1 MVKVSRRSAVSRVAE
16 QFRSEVM
23 HLEDGELLGSE
34 DTLLA
39 RYKVS
44 RPTLR
49 QAASLVAQE
58 QLMTIRRG
66 VGGGYFA
73 RRPDSRAVSRMAAL
87 YLKVHQAPLTDI
99 ISAFLPLR
107 VEMARL
113 ASHCDDPALREK
125 LLAFL
130 EREQEIDA
138 DPHFRDF
145 LSGERRFH
153 HLLGD
158 MAGNRAL
165 SLFLEIL
172 LDLAAMV
179 DREEDMYRAHPERV
193 AALRQER
200 NRLARA
206 ILERDEEMSVLI
218 ARRCAKISSEWLLA
232 DIEKRKSK
240 AGEPDAAQ
248 AADYHFAG

>member
-16 QFRSEVM
+16 QFRNDVM
-23 HLEDGELLGSE
+23 RLEDGELLGSE
-34 DTLLA
+34 DALLA

-73 RRPDSRAVSRMAAL
+73 RQPDAKAVSRMAAL
-87 YLKVHQAPLTDI
+87 YLKVHRAELTEI

-113 ASHCDDPALREK
+113 ASHCEDAALREK

-130 EREQEIDA
+130 EREREIDA

-153 HLLGD
+153 QLLGD

-193 AALRQER
+193 SALRQER

-206 ILERDEEMSVLI
+206 ILESDEEMSVLV
-218 ARRCAKISSEWLLA
+218 ARRCAKISHEWLLA
-232 DIEKRKSK
+232 DIEKRKAK
-240 AGEPDAAQ
+240 GG
-248 AADYHFAG
+248 AADAPPAVDFHFAG